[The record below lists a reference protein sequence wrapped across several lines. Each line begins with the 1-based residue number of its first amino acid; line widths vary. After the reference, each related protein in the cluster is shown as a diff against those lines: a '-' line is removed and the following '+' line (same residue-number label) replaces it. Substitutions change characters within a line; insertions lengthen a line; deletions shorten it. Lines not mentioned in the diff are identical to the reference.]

1 MVTKVKNKWD
11 KLDDNTQKWAKRLTS
26 IATIIGVL
34 VAGGGWIIN
43 QLDNAVATRLEEQT
57 TSLQQEVESLSKG
70 REQADHQTELQLTRL
85 ELMML
90 MAHAPENIVEIEK
103 IARHYFVDLKGD
115 TYMTSE
121 YTKWAKSYGGDMEYV
136 IEYK

>member
-34 VAGGGWIIN
+34 VAGCGWVIN
-43 QLDNAVATRLEEQT
+43 QLDNAVAVRLEEQT
-57 TSLQQEVESLSKG
+57 ASLQQKVESLSNG
-70 REQADHQTELQLTRL
+70 REQSDRQTEMQLTRL

-121 YTKWAKSYGGDMEYV
+121 YTKWAKNYGGDMEYV